1 MTYEQR
7 QAKGKILCEKLSE
20 AVAHIVPEGIGRWD
34 RAWDIVDGSSATFM
48 AALSA
53 WEIDPSDATM
63 QQVSEAYDLVLEAWR
78 FAAAEFTTDGAAA

>member
-7 QAKGKILCEKLSE
+7 QAKGKILCQKLSE

-34 RAWDIVDGSSATFM
+34 RAWEIVDSSSAIFM
-48 AALSA
+48 NALSA

-63 QQVSEAYDLVLEAWR
+63 QRVSDAYDAVLDAWR
-78 FAAAEFTTDGAAA
+78 RAAAEFCAERSAF